1 MNHEETIKRIQELT
15 GGMAL
20 EKGVEVF
27 VNSDFGIQGYGNVQC
42 VQTYTPENGEVSLYG
57 HNENGKSYNIKTI
70 LGKPITLAVILNAIR
85 KGSKVFV
92 FTDKY
97 GEFFEIVEPLHKY
110 KYLGNWNLFK
120 DNFNDQS
127 EETKAFITNLLKK

>member
-1 MNHEETIKRIQELT
+1 MTHEETIKRIQELT
-15 GGMAL
+15 GGTAL

-70 LGKPITLAVILNAIR
+70 LGKPITLSVVFMAVRQSQSVWLGFKLRETQVLILE
-85 KGSKVFV
+85 
-92 FTDKY
+92 D
-97 GEFFEIVEPLHKY
+97 
-110 KYLGNWNLFK
+110 WNLSK

-127 EETKAFITNLLKK
+127 EETKSFIGGLLTNNSKEK